1 MSTTR
6 SRTRPTQPTVDP
18 GATTLPR
25 LLSTADDPSFDGH
38 FRKWGQMPGGG
49 PLLID
54 EVERAGLRG
63 RGGATFPTYRKLA
76 AVSTGRRPIV
86 VANGT
91 EGEPASVKDKT
102 LLVSAPHLVLD
113 GVSIAADTVGAVEAV
128 ICVDR
133 SDAASTKAL
142 SRALSDRAAV
152 QADRVGIRLEA
163 TPSRY
168 VTGEESAL
176 VHWLNGGDAKPTFV
190 PPRPFE
196 RGVAGRPTLV
206 NNVETLANL
215 ALVAR
220 YGSGWFRSLGT
231 TEDPGTVLVSIVGNV
246 ARPGVY
252 EFPFGIPVKEVFR
265 AAGTGSSAHSVLAG
279 GYAGTWLPAATASG
293 LTLDRASFASAGA
306 VIGCAS
312 IVVLGEGT
320 CGLNTA
326 AQIVHWMAGQSAGQ
340 CGPCVNGLPAIA
352 NALDGLAAGDH
363 RRRWHQQLLRW
374 LDMAEGRGACHHPD
388 GTVRMVRS
396 ALTTFAKEIDNH
408 RRYGPCKPGPQAAP
422 LPRMDGPWK

>member
-1 MSTTR
+1 MSPTR
-6 SRTRPTQPTVDP
+6 SNTRATHQTVDP
-18 GATTLPR
+18 AATSLPR
-25 LLSTADDPSFDGH
+25 LLATASDPSFDGH

-49 PLLID
+49 PLLLD

-76 AVSTGRRPIV
+76 TVSTGRRPVV

-91 EGEPASVKDKT
+91 EGEPASIKDKT
-102 LLVSAPHLVLD
+102 LLLSAPHLVLD

-133 SDAASTKAL
+133 SDAASMKAL
-142 SRALSDRAAV
+142 SHALSERSAV
-152 QADRVGIRLEA
+152 QADRLRIRLETA
-163 TPSRY
+163 PSRY

-176 VHWLNGGDAKPTFV
+176 VHWLNGAEAKPTFV

-220 YGSGWFRSLGT
+220 YGSRWFRSVGT
-231 TEDPGTVLVSIVGNV
+231 AEDPGTALLSVMGDV
-246 ARPGVY
+246 ASPGVY
-252 EFPFGIPVKEVFR
+252 EFPFGTPVNEVFR

-279 GYAGTWLPAATASG
+279 GYAGTWLPGATAAK
-293 LTLDRASFASAGA
+293 LTLDRASFASTGA
-306 VIGCAS
+306 VIGCGS

-320 CGLNTA
+320 CGLATA

-363 RRRWHQQLLRW
+363 RRHCHQQLLRW

-396 ALTTFAKEIDNH
+396 ALTTFAKEIDKH
-408 RRYGPCKPGPQAAP
+408 RRYGPCKPGPRAVP